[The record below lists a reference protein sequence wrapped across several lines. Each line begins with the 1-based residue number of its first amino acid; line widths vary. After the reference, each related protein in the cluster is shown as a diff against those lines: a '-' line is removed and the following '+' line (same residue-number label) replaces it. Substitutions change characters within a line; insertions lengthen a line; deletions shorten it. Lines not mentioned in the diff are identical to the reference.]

1 MLCGSLPLTQ
11 TVFINRLAESWG
23 GLVKLVILALPNLSP
38 KCMSLENDIQQKS
51 FRNEFQKAILNILYT
66 QNYLV
71 SKMNDVFKPF
81 DVTRQQY
88 NVLRILRGQ
97 YPRPAS
103 INVIKERML
112 EKMSDTSRIVERLR
126 IKGLVARE
134 DGKSDKRSAEVSIT
148 AEGLDL
154 LRKMQARVDEIELE
168 ISGLTEEEAKE
179 LNTLL
184 DNIRNHQ
191 LPDTEKLLHS
201 LELLNQP
208 EKFL

>member
-1 MLCGSLPLTQ
+1 
-11 TVFINRLAESWG
+11 
-23 GLVKLVILALPNLSP
+23 
-38 KCMSLENDIQQKS
+38 MSLENDIQQKS
-51 FRNEFQKAILNILYT
+51 FRSEFQKAILNILYT

-81 DVTRQQY
+81 DITRQQY

-97 YPRPAS
+97 YPNPAS

-148 AEGLDL
+148 VAGLDL
-154 LRKMQARVDEIELE
+154 LKKMQAHVDEIELE
-168 ISGLTEEEAKE
+168 ISGLTEEEAKD
-179 LNTLL
+179 LNLLL
-184 DNIRNHQ
+184 DKIRNHQ

-201 LELLNQP
+201 LELQNQA